1 MPEFT
6 TARFQYMKLL
16 LVDGDNLAANQ
27 IVSALEPEG
36 HQVTWLTERSQ
47 AGWLLE
53 RSHFDL
59 VILDIGYP
67 NMEGLEILLW
77 LRERNDNTLVMLMS
91 TRMDLADRLI
101 GFNSGADA
109 YIEKPFEVGEL
120 MARLRAVL
128 RRIFASESTR

>member
-1 MPEFT
+1 M
-6 TARFQYMKLL
+6 
-16 LVDGDNLAANQ
+16 
-27 IVSALEPEG
+27 
-36 HQVTWLTERSQ
+36 
-47 AGWLLE
+47 LE

-109 YIEKPFEVGEL
+109 YIEKPFEVDEL

-128 RRIFASESTR
+128 RRILASESTR